1 MEDVSKKLEEFSK
14 IVDDAKKDKIRLE
27 ERKKQILKEKQTII
41 IKLEELRV
49 DPDKADTI
57 VSKIE
62 GELKRR
68 ISKIEKELE
77 KIKSDDNG
85 SDMEELNKLFI

>member
-27 ERKKQILKEKQTII
+27 ERRKQILKEKQTII

-62 GELKRR
+62 GELKKRV
-68 ISKIEKELE
+68 SKIEKELE
-77 KIKSDDNG
+77 KIKSDDSG